1 MLEKA
6 GISFI
11 REPANIN
18 EHKIKEQQRTQG
30 SSGEQTALTLAE
42 AKARH
47 VSIRRPGD
55 LVIGADQILEC
66 QGDWFDKP
74 ADRTEALQTLRKLRN
89 RTHLLVSAVAA
100 TRDGLCLWRHVER
113 ARLTMRPFTDE
124 FLRHYLDESG
134 DEILASVGAYR
145 IEGMGI
151 HLFSHIE
158 GDHFTI
164 LGMPLLPLLDFLRR
178 DHLLAGQ

>member
-11 REPANIN
+11 REPANIDEN
-18 EHKIKEQQRTQG
+18 EIKQEHQSRG
-30 SSGEQTALTLAE
+30 SSDEQTALALAE
-42 AKARH
+42 TKARH
-47 VSIRRPGD
+47 VSMRRRGD

-66 QGDWFDKP
+66 QGDWLRKP
-74 ADRTEALQTLRKLRN
+74 ADRKEALQTLRKLRN

-100 TRDGLCLWRHVER
+100 TRDGICLWRHVDR

-124 FLRHYLDESG
+124 FLRLYLNETG
-134 DEILASVGAYR
+134 DEVLASVGAYR
-145 IEGMGI
+145 IEGLGI
-151 HLFSHIE
+151 QLFSQIE

-178 DHLLAGQ
+178 DHLLAV